1 MKYAP
6 IKIGG
11 ANEGSIIMARF
22 ESVWDAI
29 SDTPQEVLNM
39 KVRAELMSK
48 LIDTIEAWDITQREA
63 AERLGIT
70 QPRVNDLLKGRID
83 RFSVD
88 TLLNMSAAAHISVAL
103 SFVTEVA

>member
-1 MKYAP
+1 
-6 IKIGG
+6 
-11 ANEGSIIMARF
+11 MARF

-29 SDTPQEVLNM
+29 SDTPQEALNM

-48 LIDTIEAWDITQREA
+48 LTDTIEAWDITQREA
-63 AERLGIT
+63 AERLGVT

-88 TLLNMSAAAHISVAL
+88 TLLNMSAAAHIPVTL
-103 SFVTEVA
+103 SFATEVA